1 MASPRRAVPA
11 LLKFFRTSQREAS
24 DERLQS
30 QTSEE
35 KVARRNRNKR
45 RVALARARRL
55 GYEKRMRLIL
65 WLFSLPCFAL
75 ATSLLVHA
83 HASVATWVLIL
94 VAILLA
100 WAILQSWMAEQ
111 LLRPLQTLTNVV
123 AALREEDYSF
133 RARGARRGDALGD
146 LALEINALASD
157 LQAERLTS
165 LESAALVRR
174 VLEAIDAPVLAFDDQ
189 NDLRLLNPAA
199 MRLLQV
205 NPKTALGRP
214 ADVLGVAHLLT
225 DADEQVTTLTR
236 RPGEANPAQWML
248 RRSSFRQHGV
258 PHTLILLSDVSLALR
273 EEERQ
278 AWKRLIRVLGH
289 EINNSLTPIKSIA
302 GSLRHMLQTGG
313 PSADFARPL
322 EVIEERAES
331 LNHFLTA
338 YRQLAQLP
346 LPRLHPFAL
355 STFLEHLATLE
366 TRLNVEMVA
375 GPEITINGDKDQ
387 LGQAI
392 INLLRNAAEAS
403 LENHKR
409 EPAVFISWT
418 NGSGEAVI
426 RIRDTGLGIANPS
439 NLFVPFYTTKQS
451 GTGIGLAL
459 VKSIVE
465 GHQGSITLANLP
477 DGGAQAELHLPL

>member
-1 MASPRRAVPA
+1 
-11 LLKFFRTSQREAS
+11 
-24 DERLQS
+24 
-30 QTSEE
+30 
-35 KVARRNRNKR
+35 
-45 RVALARARRL
+45 
-55 GYEKRMRLIL
+55 MRLAL
-65 WLFSLPCFAL
+65 WLFSLPAFAL
-75 ATSLLVHA
+75 ATGLLVWS
-83 HASVATWVLIL
+83 HASAATWSLVWIGTLI
-94 VAILLA
+94 A

-146 LALEINALASD
+146 LSFEINALASD

-199 MRLLQV
+199 TRVLQV
-205 NPKTALGRP
+205 NPKLAIGRP
-214 ADVLGVAHLLT
+214 AAALGIEHLLT
-225 DADEQVTTLTR
+225 DADEQVTTLAKR
-236 RPGEANPAQWML
+236 RGDASPAQWML

-302 GSLRHMLQTGG
+302 GSLRHMLQKGP
-313 PSADFARPL
+313 PSADFERPL

-331 LNHFLTA
+331 LNHFLAA

-346 LPRLHPFAL
+346 TPRRQPFSVA
-355 STFLEHLATLE
+355 TFLEQLATLE
-366 TRLNVEMVA
+366 TRLAVQVA
-375 GPEITINGDKDQ
+375 GGPDITIHADKDQ

-392 INLLRNAAEAS
+392 INLLRNAAEAA
-403 LENHKR
+403 LENRKLS
-409 EPAVFISWT
+409 PQVIISWA
-418 NGSGEAVI
+418 NGGDEAII

-459 VKSIVE
+459 VKGIVE
-465 GHQGSITLANLP
+465 GHQGSITLTNLP
-477 DGGAQAELHLPL
+477 DGGAQAELRLPL